1 MLLVTVGMSAQKNS
15 TSAYSFF
22 GLGNGNIK
30 RTAEQMSMGGVGVA
44 MKEYYRLNFSNP
56 AAYSSLNLTTY
67 TLALENKNMVVKDGT
82 NSEPAAATS
91 LSYFAL
97 GIPIGPRG
105 GFAFGL
111 LPNTTVGYSL
121 RSDVFDDEGSLQEI
135 TLYNGKGGVNN
146 LFFGAGY
153 EVFKGFSIGL
163 QGNYFFG
170 EIENS
175 ILNQVDQVSLA
186 TKYETFV
193 DIEGFSGNAGF
204 QYETPISEKL
214 YLSLGGNFELENTT
228 STKETEYL
236 YSVSLGNFDIPKDTI
251 LNESSRGKVLAPLKS
266 SVGVGVGEKEKWF
279 ATAEYVFQEPFDY
292 QGSVYGKNPDVK
304 YGDYSKF
311 ALGAY
316 YTPKANSITSYW
328 DRITYRFGIK
338 KENTGLLLD
347 ISGNQSNYTEIEDFG
362 ISFGV
367 GLPVSDQF
375 SSFNVGFEIGK
386 RGEDTNGLV
395 QENYFNLR
403 LSLSLTD
410 KWFRKVEIF

>member
-135 TLYNGKGGVNN
+135 TLYN
-146 LFFGAGY
+146 Y
-153 EVFKGFSIGL
+153 FS
-163 QGNYFFG
+163 FM
-170 EIENS
+170 
-175 ILNQVDQVSLA
+175 
-186 TKYETFV
+186 
-193 DIEGFSGNAGF
+193 
-204 QYETPISEKL
+204 
-214 YLSLGGNFELENTT
+214 
-228 STKETEYL
+228 
-236 YSVSLGNFDIPKDTI
+236 
-251 LNESSRGKVLAPLKS
+251 
-266 SVGVGVGEKEKWF
+266 
-279 ATAEYVFQEPFDY
+279 
-292 QGSVYGKNPDVK
+292 
-304 YGDYSKF
+304 
-311 ALGAY
+311 Y
-316 YTPKANSITSYW
+316 YW
-328 DRITYRFGIK
+328 
-338 KENTGLLLD
+338 
-347 ISGNQSNYTEIEDFG
+347 
-362 ISFGV
+362 
-367 GLPVSDQF
+367 
-375 SSFNVGFEIGK
+375 
-386 RGEDTNGLV
+386 
-395 QENYFNLR
+395 
-403 LSLSLTD
+403 
-410 KWFRKVEIF
+410 